1 MATFAEGTKPP
12 MQVLEDGS
20 TRPLTAGE
28 AAEASGNP
36 GIDLHSDAFV
46 GTNVE
51 FSGPVRRYGFQQRA
65 GTRLTRLRPAMP

>member
-1 MATFAEGTKPP
+1 
-12 MQVLEDGS
+12 
-20 TRPLTAGE
+20 
-28 AAEASGNP
+28 
-36 GIDLHSDAFV
+36 LHSDAFV